1 MSGQLGHQGN
11 WRVFS
16 FIGSLPI
23 IRFFVSEWQV
33 WRKEREEPPF
43 GLALIPHAPSELPPY
58 PLDMWFPLVL
68 PHGTL
73 DEVGV
78 PYNTPTEVYP
88 GTYHPTTIAQYA
100 LAHWNAYLASRDE
113 KHRKAFMIQARWLV
127 GHESRLADDAGGW
140 PIPFAV
146 HDYSAP
152 KQWLSALTQ
161 GHGISVLVR
170 AYRLTGEDVFL
181 QVARR
186 AVRTFELDIQVG
198 GVSTSLDGEGVFFEE
213 VAVYPAAHIL
223 NGYLLGL
230 VGLYDYVALT
240 GDIQIN
246 ELILR
251 SLATLHTLIDGFDT
265 GYWSRYDLLFK
276 HLSSRYYHTL
286 HVMLLEILA
295 QYSGCDH
302 CAALASRWDRY
313 QHSLRC
319 RLCYFIVSRTVRYHR
334 GFRRRFS
341 HAFDTRRKTAY
352 QDVCALIAAS
362 PVEHPGS
369 VDREFIDEHV

>member
-1 MSGQLGHQGN
+1 MSGQLGRQFL
-11 WRVFS
+11 WRVLS
-16 FIGSLPI
+16 SIGSLPI
-23 IRFFVSEWQV
+23 IRFFISEWQV

-43 GLALIPHAPSELPPY
+43 GLAPIPHDTSELPPY
-58 PLDMWFPLVL
+58 PLDMWFPLAL

-73 DEVGV
+73 DKVGV
-78 PYNTPTEVYP
+78 PYNAPTSTYP
-88 GTYHPTTIAQYA
+88 ASYHPTTIAQYA
-100 LAHWNAYLASRDE
+100 LANWNAYLATRHE
-113 KHRKAFMIQARWLV
+113 KYREAFMIQARWLV
-127 GHESRLADDAGGW
+127 DHESHLADDAGGW

-146 HDYSAP
+146 RDYYAP

-170 AYRLTGEDVFL
+170 AYRLTDEDVFL

-186 AVRTFELDIQVG
+186 AIRTFELDIQEG
-198 GVSTSLDGEGVFFEE
+198 GVSTSIGDDGVFFEE

-230 VGLYDYVALT
+230 FGLYDYVALT
-240 GDIQIN
+240 GDIQITA
-246 ELILR
+246 IIRR

-276 HLSSRYYHTL
+276 HLTSRYYHTL

-295 QYSGCDH
+295 QSSGCDH

-313 QHSLRC
+313 QRSLRC
-319 RLCYFIVSRTVRYHR
+319 RLRYFIVSRIVRYHH

-341 HAFDTRRKTAY
+341 HAFDTRRKTTH
-352 QDVCALIAAS
+352 QNVCAPIAAS
-362 PVEHPGS
+362 PVEHPRS
-369 VDREFIDEHV
+369 VDREVHR